1 MKLEQLLSTLSGA
14 EIRGNTE
21 SEIFSLAYD
30 SRQAQEGCLFF
41 CITGFKMDGHAFA
54 GDAVARGARALCVER
69 DVEVPEGI
77 AVIKV
82 PDTRCAL
89 AAMSACFYDY
99 PSRKLKMIGVTGT
112 NGKTT
117 TTTLISEVMNR
128 SGIKTGL
135 IGTLFIQIGD
145 IVRTSRVT
153 TPESLDLQSILADMV
168 SHGMEAVVME
178 VSSHALSL
186 GRTSGVSF
194 DRAVFTNLTQ
204 DHLDFHHSIDE
215 YFNAKLML
223 FKELG
228 QESGQELGQG
238 PGMKPGAMAV
248 LNSDDNRTKEI
259 LACLST
265 PSLTYGT
272 IDSNADFRAE
282 DLSLGSGGAA
292 FRLRTPEGEYPVSLS
307 MTGTFNVYNA
317 LAALAT
323 LSTMGLEMSGCIR
336 LAEEFHGVKGRF
348 QMVRQG
354 QDFAVI
360 VDYAHTPDGLEN
372 ILHAAREIT
381 SGTLVTVFGCGG
393 DRDRTKR
400 PLMGGIAARL
410 SDVVIVT
417 SDNPRTEDPE
427 KIISDIEEGILPE
440 KKDYE
445 KVVDRKSAIWKALD
459 LGKKGDTVVIAGK
472 GHENYQIFKD
482 RTIHFDDVEVV
493 QEYFASKIS
502 SLSIKG
508 GQL

>member
-1 MKLEQLLSTLSGA
+1 MQWQ
-14 EIRGNTE
+14 
-21 SEIFSLAYD
+21 F
-30 SRQAQEGCLFF
+30 
-41 CITGFKMDGHAFA
+41 
-54 GDAVARGARALCVER
+54 
-69 DVEVPEGI
+69 
-77 AVIKV
+77 
-82 PDTRCAL
+82 
-89 AAMSACFYDY
+89 
-99 PSRKLKMIGVTGT
+99 
-112 NGKTT
+112 
-117 TTTLISEVMNR
+117 
-128 SGIKTGL
+128 
-135 IGTLFIQIGD
+135 
-145 IVRTSRVT
+145 
-153 TPESLDLQSILADMV
+153 
-168 SHGMEAVVME
+168 
-178 VSSHALSL
+178 
-186 GRTSGVSF
+186 
-194 DRAVFTNLTQ
+194 
-204 DHLDFHHSIDE
+204 
-215 YFNAKLML
+215 
-223 FKELG
+223 
-228 QESGQELGQG
+228 
-238 PGMKPGAMAV
+238 
-248 LNSDDNRTKEI
+248 LNSDDRRTKDI
-259 LACLST
+259 IACLST

-282 DLSLGSGGAA
+282 DLSLGSDGAA
-292 FRLRTPEGEYPVSLS
+292 YRLRTPEGEYPVSLS
-307 MTGTFNVYNA
+307 MTGTFNVYNT

-427 KIISDIEEGILPE
+427 KIIADIEEGILPE
-440 KKDYE
+440 KKDFE

-459 LGKKGDTVVIAGK
+459 LAKKGDTVVIAGK